1 MDKASNSLG
10 WNYYKFIGPEGSWN
24 TIINDYKA
32 NDKLVQSAFFG
43 APTPTMS
50 TNLVSMDKLQSET
63 FVNIIM
69 GTQKPETFDDFVKQ
83 WKEMGGDTIT
93 DEVNEWYKKTLADV
107 AE

>member
-1 MDKASNSLG
+1 
-10 WNYYKFIGPEGSWN
+10 
-24 TIINDYKA
+24 
-32 NDKLVQSAFFG
+32 
-43 APTPTMS
+43 
-50 TNLVSMDKLQSET
+50 MDKLQSET